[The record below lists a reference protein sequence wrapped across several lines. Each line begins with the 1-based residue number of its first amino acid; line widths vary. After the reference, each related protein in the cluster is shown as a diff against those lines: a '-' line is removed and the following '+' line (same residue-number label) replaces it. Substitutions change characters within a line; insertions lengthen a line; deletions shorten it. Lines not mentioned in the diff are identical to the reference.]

1 MDAVLESNNGLRVV
15 NRTLAG
21 VGVAT
26 MGGGAAVV
34 AYFDPTQV
42 HFFPVCPLYAVTGFA
57 CPGCGLTRGFHALF
71 HGDVTTALHF
81 NVLIPI
87 WAVIFAAVAISL
99 VLMAVRGRGLPFNKI
114 SPNWLWVLMVLM
126 LAFGVLRNLPFY
138 PFTLLFP

>member
-1 MDAVLESNNGLRVV
+1 MDAVLESNNGLSVV